1 MGRLRNNLIV
11 VDSEDCDPACRPDH
25 RAFRGSFWERQRADA
40 DRAERAKFEA
50 NLVEWNRID
59 GLR

>member
-11 VDSEDCDPACRPDH
+11 ADSEDCDPAYRPDH
-25 RAFRGSFWERQRADA
+25 RVFRGSFGDGRSADS
-40 DRAERAKFEA
+40 DRAERPKFEA
-50 NLVEWNRID
+50 NPAEWNRID

>member
-11 VDSEDCDPACRPDH
+11 AGSEDCDPAYRPDH
-25 RAFRGSFWERQRADA
+25 RAFRGSFWERRPADA
-40 DRAERAKFEA
+40 DRAGRPKFEA